1 MVLSEDAQAWDTTTM
16 KSMVLLICLA
26 LLFSASSAWANAFLD
41 HAEPAVGS
49 SVDVAPTEIKI
60 WFTEELQAALSQI
73 QLFDHHGKRV
83 TQDHATVDAADPLL
97 LSLPVPAMRPG
108 KYRVTWRVMSVDRH
122 MTVGTFFFAIRK
134 TRGKVKGVP

>member
-1 MVLSEDAQAWDTTTM
+1 M
-16 KSMVLLICLA
+16 KSIIPLIWVA
-26 LLFSASSAWANAFLD
+26 LLFSATSAWANAFLD

-49 SVDVAPTEIKI
+49 SVNVPPTEIKI

-73 QLFDHHGKRV
+73 QLFDHRGKPV
-83 TQDHATVDAADPLL
+83 TQEHATIDPADPLL

-122 MTVGTFFFAIRK
+122 MTVGTFFFVIRK
-134 TRGKVKGVP
+134 KRGKVKGLP